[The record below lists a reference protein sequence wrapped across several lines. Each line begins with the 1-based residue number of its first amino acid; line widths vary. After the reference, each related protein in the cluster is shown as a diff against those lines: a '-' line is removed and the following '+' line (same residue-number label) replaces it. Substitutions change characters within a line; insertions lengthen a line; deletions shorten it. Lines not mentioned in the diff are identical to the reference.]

1 MNNYITIGLT
11 VVLTFFVWLVAKT
24 GIRKL
29 LKVENYGVYRKREKQ
44 LKFEKREKFNTQ
56 TEELIHKSTAPIL
69 KIFGGLIGDKKKDKI
84 EKDLAFVGWDKY
96 LDYKTYRALQIF
108 FSCVGL
114 LLFFVFVSHSSVF
127 AIILLVLSFVF
138 IPYLLS
144 NEVKD
149 TKMKLLA
156 EFPDFIRIT
165 QGYLSSG
172 LTFVYALESSLRFL
186 GPEWQ
191 GFITDLVVDIK
202 LTNTKDALERFKQK
216 IDLQEIR
223 EFVAIVVLALDQGGD
238 VKDAFESQA
247 GNIQFMLQDI
257 MERELVRRN
266 ALAQALQPAL
276 LISMILA
283 FALPIIVQMVGF
295 GKIDI

>member
-1 MNNYITIGLT
+1 M
-11 VVLTFFVWLVAKT
+11 
-24 GIRKL
+24 
-29 LKVENYGVYRKREKQ
+29 
-44 LKFEKREKFNTQ
+44 
-56 TEELIHKSTAPIL
+56 
-69 KIFGGLIGDKKKDKI
+69 
-84 EKDLAFVGWDKY
+84 GWDKY

-108 FSCVGL
+108 FSCIGL
-114 LLFFVFVSHSSVF
+114 VLFFIVVSSSPVFGL
-127 AIILLVLSFVF
+127 IILALSA
-138 IPYLLS
+138 ILMPYLLI

-165 QGYLSSG
+165 QGYLTSG
-172 LTFVYALESSLRFL
+172 LTFVYALESALRFL

-202 LTNTKDALERFKQK
+202 LTNTKDALERFKRK
-216 IDLQEIR
+216 IDLQEVR
-223 EFVAIVVLALDQGGD
+223 EFVAIIVLALDQGGD
-238 VKDAFESQA
+238 VKDAFEAQA

-257 MERELVRRN
+257 MERELVKRN

-283 FALPIIVQMVGF
+283 FALPLIIEMMSF
-295 GKIDI
+295 GHIGV